1 MSAKCAVCGKTAYP
15 LESVTALEAT
25 YHKSCFKCDVCKM
38 TLGVKNFKGLNGKIY
53 CATHTPVE
61 RSSTGADSLQTKT
74 ALSAPKK
81 VAEGLGTAQKG
92 TGETPNVGIDTLAT
106 KNALNAP
113 KKVAEGLGT
122 AQKGTGETP
131 NVGLDTVVTKNA
143 INAPKA
149 KAEGLGNV
157 QKGASDHV
165 ATYGLD
171 AIGNQI
177 AINAPKAAA
186 EGLGTAHKGDARTA
200 PQPVAGEEGE
210 QEEHHHHHEEVEP
223 TALGEDEQ

>member
-1 MSAKCAVCGKTAYP
+1 MSSKCAVCGKTAYP

-74 ALSAPKK
+74 ALAAPKK
-81 VAEGLGTAQKG
+81 VAEGLGSAQKG
-92 TGETPNVGIDTLAT
+92 TGETPNFGLDTVVT
-106 KNALNAP
+106 KNAMNAP

-149 KAEGLGNV
+149 KAEGLGTV
-157 QKGASDHV
+157 QKGTAD
-165 ATYGLD
+165 APNYGLE
-171 AIGNQI
+171 AIGNQA

-200 PQPVAGEEGE
+200 PQPVAGDDSQEGGYA
-210 QEEHHHHHEEVEP
+210 EP
-223 TALGEDEQ
+223 APAEDE